1 MWEEKEPI
9 IALMQK
15 LVLSQIQKWEQ
26 ILSRV
31 LSREPNSRESNK
43 YTAKAA
49 H

>member
-15 LVLSQIQKWEQ
+15 LVLSQKWEQ